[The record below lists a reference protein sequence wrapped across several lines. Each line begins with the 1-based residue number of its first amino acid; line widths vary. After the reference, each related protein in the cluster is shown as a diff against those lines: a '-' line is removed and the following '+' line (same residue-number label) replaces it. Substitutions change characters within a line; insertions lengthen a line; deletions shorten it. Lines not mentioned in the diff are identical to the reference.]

1 MTTKSIALALL
12 ATSAMAS
19 QECGPEAPWGSQ
31 SNFSVEISGGAA
43 TMGGSPYSTTGTA
56 APSPQMWNDFQ
67 VASEGDGIIKPTF
80 TVEIDTPAG
89 YRANWNKMTPS
100 ANRLGFAGQLNL
112 HYTAVQ
118 GAFAGGV
125 YAGVGYNGAH
135 SSSTIKEN
143 FDNTVYQNSITVEL
157 NAVDDRIV
165 YGKAG
170 TSYAFSDLPNDLDVT
185 LTKAP
190 TATNALA
197 ERAAMHANM
206 PMAKATV
213 SSGLMFNAGARMGTM
228 IGNVFPH
235 LRLGWAAYQL
245 KAHMTN
251 QMAPFSASTDI
262 YADATTDAEVLANGG
277 LSLINPGNA
286 NMGAAQR
293 FGDLSPLY
301 KTPSAMKVSS
311 KGSKWA
317 NAITL
322 GGGVDWAFQKMT
334 MGFYYQAAIC
344 QRVTFDS
351 WNKEMT
357 AGITASN
364 ANFPTTPQTGINAN
378 LVKTSGTVVNTYG
391 AAKPKVSISPV
402 IHTVMFSAKYVLNK
416 A

>member
-67 VASEGDGIIKPTF
+67 VSTNGDGTNASTF

-89 YRANWNKMTPS
+89 YKANWNKMTPS

-118 GAFAGGV
+118 GAFAGGM

-143 FDNTVYQNSITVEL
+143 FDNTVYQNNATITLAANSDVT
-157 NAVDDRIV
+157 A
-165 YGKAG
+165 YGEAG
-170 TSYAFSDLPNDLDVT
+170 TSYAFSDLPADPDASIVT
-185 LTKAP
+185 KS
-190 TATNALA
+190 TATSALA
-197 ERAAMHANM
+197 ERAAMNANM

-213 SSGLMFNAGARMGTM
+213 SSGLMFNAGARMGAM

-235 LRLGWAAYQL
+235 LRLGWAVYQL

-251 QMAPFSASTDI
+251 QMAPFSASTAI
-262 YADATTDAEVLANGG
+262 YANADVDASVVADGG
-277 LSLINPGNA
+277 LNLSAAGNA
-286 NMGAAQR
+286 NMGAGQN
-293 FGDLSPLY
+293 FGDLNTLY
-301 KTPSAMKVSS
+301 ETPSTMKVSS

-351 WNKEMT
+351 WNKDMT
-357 AGITASN
+357 AGMTASN
-364 ANFPTTPQTGINAN
+364 VNFPVTPQTGIAATP
-378 LVKTSGTVVNTYG
+378 VATSGTVVNTYG
-391 AAKPKVSISPV
+391 AATPKVSISPV